1 MPIREEADKNPPTL
15 ATSREPVAPRSKDGK
30 GKTIG
35 DQALMDAVIL
45 IGAAWLVLILLTLS
59 LRSHNI

>member
-1 MPIREEADKNPPTL
+1 MGIREEADRNPPTL
-15 ATSREPVAPRSKDGK
+15 ATSREPVAPAKDGK
-30 GKTIG
+30 GKSLG

-45 IGAAWLVLILLTLS
+45 IGACWLLLILLVMS